1 MHTQPPAAL
10 RRPGNHTHTFVRRAG
25 PGDPTSGGKAG
36 SGPLPPGFRLCP
48 GAPRGERFPLPAAP
62 TRSGVGWGG
71 TSCHPPG
78 TRSPPALHTPASR
91 PACASTAWP
100 AVLHHQALTRRGEHL
115 QKWSEA
121 DLASLCFSYCACGV
135 FFFFF
140 QTHKSKVCG
149 NLVLGKSVGIIFPNS
164 ICSLYGS
171 RFGNSHSIS
180 SFSATTPPATVS
192 CDLGALTLRLA
203 LWGTTKHTRGRQ

>member
-10 RRPGNHTHTFVRRAG
+10 RRPGNHTHTLVRRAG

-62 TRSGVGWGG
+62 TRPGPGGGGG

-115 QKWSEA
+115 QKRSEA

-135 FFFFF
+135 LFFFFSNAQVEGLWQPCVGQVRWHHF
-140 QTHKSKVCG
+140 PQQHLLPLWVTFWEFSQYFKLFSHHATCHG
-149 NLVLGKSVGIIFPNS
+149 VL
-164 ICSLYGS
+164 
-171 RFGNSHSIS
+171 
-180 SFSATTPPATVS
+180 
-192 CDLGALTLRLA
+192 
-203 LWGTTKHTRGRQ
+203 